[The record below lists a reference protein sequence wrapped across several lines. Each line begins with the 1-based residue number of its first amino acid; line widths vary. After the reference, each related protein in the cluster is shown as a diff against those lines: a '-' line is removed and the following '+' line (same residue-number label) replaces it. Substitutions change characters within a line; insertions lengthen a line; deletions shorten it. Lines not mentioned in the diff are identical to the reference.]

1 MASDRRS
8 PVRSPGHRPSTHVAT
23 PVAERRVSPHPHVPS
38 SMHASAVPAQAT
50 PTTAAASAHFIN
62 NVKSL
67 YAGMH
72 AFPEGLGAF
81 PHLAMSPLT
90 HPALAPHGLPTI
102 PTASPLHHHPLHPVM
117 MGAHREPYNFY
128 PWLMGRPAGIHR
140 YPGQYIITCLR
151 SHCSVFLN
159 QIISLSIYRLS
170 LKSLLLFHFSL
181 YILINNRIG

>member
-50 PTTAAASAHFIN
+50 PTTATANAHFIN

-117 MGAHREPYNFY
+117 MGAHRESYNFY

-140 YPGQYIITCLR
+140 YPGQYIIFAFLLQCLFK
-151 SHCSVFLN
+151 SNHIIINMLYDPFL
-159 QIISLSIYRLS
+159 
-170 LKSLLLFHFSL
+170 K
-181 YILINNRIG
+181 ILIAIPF